1 MATVK
6 AFIRTGKKT
15 EKLIS
20 GFVFQMDEM
29 FNYTT
34 NPNS

>member
-29 FNYTT
+29 SNYTT